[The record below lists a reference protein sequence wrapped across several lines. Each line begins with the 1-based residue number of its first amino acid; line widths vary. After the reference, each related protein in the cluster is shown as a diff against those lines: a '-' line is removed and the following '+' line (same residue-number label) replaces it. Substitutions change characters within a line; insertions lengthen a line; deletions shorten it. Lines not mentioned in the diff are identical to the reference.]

1 MLAFETPAYG
11 ELVIHAPPLNI
22 FCVLLLP
29 FVVSPKLME
38 RASQYFSKMMY
49 WIENVLFI
57 LCFIGF
63 ELMIY
68 PFVWL
73 KSLANVMI
81 VSTDLPF
88 LYVIKHTILFIIY
101 GWFHQLYMIFRD
113 IYILIQ
119 ILLKTEG
126 ALNLDDIDQQNPEE

>member
-113 IYILIQ
+113 IYILI
-119 ILLKTEG
+119 
-126 ALNLDDIDQQNPEE
+126 